1 MGLQSDLAQ
10 AIGSEWRFKLSAE
23 EEVLWLKE
31 YYRIGPKYAVWGAIF
46 AIIGAPSQM
55 LSELNNHFGDFN
67 TWLFFRLLPSAVI
80 AIALLIFWYRKYSHE
95 LLFLIIAY
103 SLFLD
108 FAYWSDCDAR
118 DSFLYGQLT
127 MLIPAAIITMLRPF
141 YFVINI
147 GIQFLF
153 ITLLYSHYCKA
164 APSTFYSSKEFIPIL
179 IASISCYIVA
189 TFRYF
194 LVKRNFVFNIHLQE
208 ALNEADEG
216 RKKSDELLKN
226 ILPEEIAEE
235 LKLRGNSVARGYD
248 IATILF
254 TDFTNFT
261 ERSAKMSATE
271 LVTEID
277 ESFKGLDMICERYQ
291 IEKIKTIGDSYMA
304 AGGLPAPTPD
314 SVRRTVMAALEMQ
327 DFIRSRVVK
336 NNAEGRVGFE
346 MRVGIHTGP
355 VVAGIVGVK
364 KFQYDIWGDT
374 VNTASRMESNSDPGK
389 VNISQVT
396 YNLIKDDPAFDF
408 EYRGKIQAKGKGELD
423 MYFVSWRKS

>member
-1 MGLQSDLAQ
+1 MELQSDLAH
-10 AIGSEWRFKLSAE
+10 AIGSEWRFKLSVE
-23 EEVLWLKE
+23 EEALWRKE

-55 LSELNNHFGDFN
+55 LAELNNNLEDIN

-80 AIALLIFWYRKYSHE
+80 GIALLIFWYRKYNHE
-95 LLFLIIAY
+95 LLFIIIAY

-108 FAYWSDCDAR
+108 FAYWSACDAK
-118 DSFLYGQLT
+118 DSFLYAQLT

-147 GIQFLF
+147 TIQFLF
-153 ITLLYSHYCKA
+153 ITLLYSHYCDEA
-164 APSTFYSSKEFIPIL
+164 ATTFYSSKEFIPIL
-179 IASISCYIVA
+179 IASISSYIVA

-194 LVKRNFVFNIHLQE
+194 LVKRNFIFNIHLQE

-235 LKLRGNSVARGYD
+235 LKSQGISAARGYD

-261 ERSAKMSATE
+261 ERSAKMSAAE
-271 LVTEID
+271 LVAEID
-277 ESFKGLDMICERYQ
+277 ESFKGLDLICERHQ

-314 SVRRTVMAALEMQ
+314 SVRRTVLAAIEMQ
-327 DFIRSRVVK
+327 DFIRSRFMK
-336 NNAEGRVGFE
+336 NSEEGRIGFE

-374 VNTASRMESNSDPGK
+374 VNTASRMETNCDPGK

-396 YNLIKDDPAFDF
+396 YDLIKNDPAFEF

-423 MYFVSWRKS
+423 MYFVNRRRS